1 MAAPNG
7 ILRSFQLMSRIED
20 EVKIM
25 KRWTAVG
32 LSVVAAIATLAPTAQ
47 VAQASFGDFML
58 GVGVAAGASA
68 VINSN
73 RRATT
78 AEQRAADAQRQQ
90 AEQAVTPESEFFRG
104 LQDALNGLPY
114 DNFRATPDYDEG
126 FQEGIRRLQAQ

>member
-1 MAAPNG
+1 
-7 ILRSFQLMSRIED
+7 
-20 EVKIM
+20 M

-32 LSVVAAIATLAPTAQ
+32 LSVVSAIATLAPTAH

-58 GVGVAAGASA
+58 GVGVTAGATA

-73 RRATT
+73 RRANA

-90 AEQAVTPESEFFRG
+90 TVTPESEFFRG

-114 DNFRATPDYDEG
+114 DNFRATLDYDEG